1 MERAPN
7 LRMIALASTVALA
20 VALPL
25 AAATAGPAESDR
37 SAADDSASATHPDAD
52 VPVGT
57 RASAAPGPGTA
68 PGPSRGAHTAPR
80 TGAPAES
87 RTDPRSDPRTD
98 SRSDPRSD
106 SGAAADGHRTTRC
119 GPELAAPEGVEAQ
132 TCVLTE
138 GGLTWGRT
146 YYRNTSGK
154 PLRAV
159 LSLLRPDGRTV
170 QAHCDLP
177 AGDEPATCETPREAT
192 VGGDRAPYTAVVEIA
207 DARGERKLLRS
218 GSNAAPDAGG
228 SDQ

>member
-37 SAADDSASATHPDAD
+37 SAADDSASATHPDAG

-57 RASAAPGPGTA
+57 RASAAPDPHAA
-68 PGPSRGAHTAPR
+68 PAPSHGAHTDPR
-80 TGAPAES
+80 TGAHTGAHAES
-87 RTDPRSDPRTD
+87 RTDPRSRTGPRT
-98 SRSDPRSD
+98 
-106 SGAAADGHRTTRC
+106 AADAPEVADGRRTTRC
-119 GPELAAPEGVEAQ
+119 GAELAAPEGVEAQ

-154 PLRAV
+154 SLHAV
-159 LSLLRPDGRTV
+159 LSLLGPDGRSV

-192 VGGDRAPYTAVVEIA
+192 VGGDRASYTAVAEIS

>member
-37 SAADDSASATHPDAD
+37 SAADDSASATHPDAG

-57 RASAAPGPGTA
+57 RASAAPGPDAA
-68 PGPSRGAHTAPR
+68 PVPSRGAHTVPR
-80 TGAPAES
+80 TGAPADS
-87 RTDPRSDPRTD
+87 RTEPRSGPRT
-98 SRSDPRSD
+98 
-106 SGAAADGHRTTRC
+106 AADGRRTTRC

-177 AGDEPATCETPREAT
+177 AGDEPAICETPREAT
-192 VGGDRAPYTAVVEIA
+192 VGGDRAPYTAVAEVA

-218 GSNAAPDAGG
+218 GSNAAPGSAG

>member
-37 SAADDSASATHPDAD
+37 SAADGSASATHPDAD
-52 VPVGT
+52 APVGT
-57 RASAAPGPGTA
+57 RASAARGPGAA
-68 PGPSRGAHTAPR
+68 PGPSGGAHPVPR
-80 TGAPAES
+80 TGAPADS
-87 RTDPRSDPRTD
+87 RTDPRTD
-98 SRSDPRSD
+98 SGTASDGR
-106 SGAAADGHRTTRC
+106 RTTRC

-170 QAHCDLP
+170 QAYCDLP

-218 GSNAAPDAGG
+218 GSNAAPDARG

>member
-57 RASAAPGPGTA
+57 RASAAPDPYAA
-68 PGPSRGAHTAPR
+68 PAPSRGAHAGPR
-80 TGAPAES
+80 TGAHADS
-87 RTDPRSDPRTD
+87 RTD
-98 SRSDPRSD
+98 SRSRTGSRTTADAPEV
-106 SGAAADGHRTTRC
+106 ADGRRTTRC

-132 TCVLTE
+132 TCVLSE
-138 GGLTWGRT
+138 DGLTWGRT

-154 PLRAV
+154 PLHAV

-192 VGGDRAPYTAVVEIA
+192 VGGDPASYIAVAEVS

>member
-37 SAADDSASATHPDAD
+37 SAADGSASATHPDAD
-52 VPVGT
+52 APVGT
-57 RASAAPGPGTA
+57 RASAARGPA
-68 PGPSRGAHTAPR
+68 PGPSRGAHPVPR
-80 TGAPAES
+80 TGAPADS
-87 RTDPRSDPRTD
+87 RTDPRTD
-98 SRSDPRSD
+98 SRSD
-106 SGAAADGHRTTRC
+106 SGTAADGRRTTRC
-119 GPELAAPEGVEAQ
+119 GPELAASEGVEAQ

-218 GSNAAPDAGG
+218 GSNAAPGAGG

>member
-37 SAADDSASATHPDAD
+37 SAADGSASAAHPDAD

-57 RASAAPGPGTA
+57 RASAARGPA
-68 PGPSRGAHTAPR
+68 PGPSRGAHPVPR
-80 TGAPAES
+80 TGAPADS
-87 RTDPRSDPRTD
+87 RTDPRTD
-98 SRSDPRSD
+98 SRSGPRSD
-106 SGAAADGHRTTRC
+106 SGTAADGRRTTRC